1 MQKNISSEALIYVGQ
16 IQVHSY
22 GAVHLHT
29 GTANILIFLENHYL
43 YNKNDLRIH

>member
-1 MQKNISSEALIYVGQ
+1 MIYVGQ

-29 GTANILIFLENHYL
+29 GTANILIFCQTPY
-43 YNKNDLRIH
+43 